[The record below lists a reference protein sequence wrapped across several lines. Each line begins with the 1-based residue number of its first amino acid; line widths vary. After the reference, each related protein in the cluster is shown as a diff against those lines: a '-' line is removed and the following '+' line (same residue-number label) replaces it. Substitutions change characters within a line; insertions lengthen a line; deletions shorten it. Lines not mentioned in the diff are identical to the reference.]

1 MCWLVPKGTMPV
13 RMVSVFN
20 VGIIVGGVL
29 RRIIV
34 LVVQGRWLWPEASVL
49 LGVVH
54 KVTFKTKPSNSI

>member
-1 MCWLVPKGTMPV
+1 MPV
-13 RMVSVFN
+13 RMASVFS
-20 VGIIVGGVL
+20 VEITVEGVL